1 MSSVTGRNRRDV
13 VIVLIVY
20 VLLCALLALG
30 NYLFVRFPE
39 NEALGGIVLGLTSVV
54 LGIIVPFHL
63 LRTGVIAFE
72 FLPSRQSR
80 RKAVVATILF
90 AAFYL
95 LVFPSGVL
103 WQRTTM
109 AFIAE
114 PPPLAAMAGTFLSL
128 LFATAAYGF
137 IFWGGMLY
145 TLRNHWGN
153 VVAVLV
159 TSVLFTLYHFSQ
171 FAVSAPTPASL
182 LLIIVSALMLASFT
196 LYVGSVLPT
205 LIVHQLV
212 HFLGFVTL
220 SDNPFADDL
229 DRFVMSLV
237 TLLVFFGIYE
247 GLVRLIRRAG
257 KGRGSLRK
265 DKEGGANA

>member
-1 MSSVTGRNRRDV
+1 MSRVTGRNRRDV
-13 VIVLIVY
+13 AIVLVVY
-20 VLLCALLALG
+20 VLLCAFLALG

-39 NEALGGIVLGLTSVV
+39 NEALGGMTLGLTSLV

-63 LRTGVIAFE
+63 VRTGVVVFE
-72 FLPSRQSR
+72 FLPSTQSL

-95 LVFPSGVL
+95 LLFPSGVL

-114 PPPLAAMAGTFLSL
+114 PPPLAAAAGTFLSL
-128 LFATAAYGF
+128 LFATTVYGF

-145 TLRNHWGN
+145 TLRRRWGS

-171 FAVSAPTPASL
+171 FAFCAPTAAFL
-182 LLIIVSALMLASFT
+182 LMIGVSALMLASFT

-212 HFLGFVTL
+212 HFLHFATL
-220 SDNPFADDL
+220 QDNPFADDL
-229 DRFVMSLV
+229 DRFVVSAV
-237 TLLVFFGIYE
+237 TLLVLFGVYE
-247 GLVRLIRRAG
+247 ALLRLIRRG
-257 KGRGSLRK
+257 GRGRGSLRK
-265 DKEGGANA
+265 HKQGGANA